1 MPFPM
6 TQRKFLRTLLAGALA
21 ALAGLAGAPSLA
33 GEWPERP
40 IKLIVPY
47 PAGGLTDIVSRLV
60 DDELGRALGT
70 SIVVDNRAGAGGQIG
85 LQALLQAPKDGYTI
99 ALVVPATM
107 VTLPLT
113 NPAYKIRPLE
123 QFEPITIAVDTFLT
137 LVVDKK
143 MGIDT
148 VQQFADYARKN
159 PGKMNYGTP
168 GAGTSFHFNNVILAQ
183 KLGVQAQHV
192 PYAGEVQML
201 NDIAGG
207 QLQYALVSNA
217 GKNFVESGQVAALA
231 VTAAKRVSS
240 MPNVPTFK
248 ESGVDFV
255 SDGWVGYV
263 AAKGTPAPV
272 LAKLQSAFAKALHA
286 PAVQQRLVDMGY
298 QVVGNTPAQFRKI
311 VQDSSKRYGELLS
324 TGAVKLQ

>member
-1 MPFPM
+1 MKKR
-6 TQRKFLRTLLAGALA
+6 QLLRRLLAGAIASFACVA
-21 ALAGLAGAPSLA
+21 AAPALA

-60 DDELGRALGT
+60 GDELGRTLGT
-70 SIVVDNRAGAGGQIG
+70 SIVVENRAGAGGQIG

-99 ALVVPATM
+99 GLVVPATM

-113 NPAYKIRPLE
+113 NPAYKIKPLE

-192 PYAGEVQML
+192 PYTGEVQML

-217 GKNFVESGQVAALA
+217 GKTFVDNGQVAALA

-240 MPNVPTFK
+240 MPTVPTFK

-272 LAKLQSAFAKALHA
+272 LAKLQGAFVKALHA
-286 PAVQQRLVDMGY
+286 PAVQQKPSDMGY

-311 VQDSSKRYGELLS
+311 VQDSSQRYGELLS